1 MDRHERE
8 KIDRQRKIDRD
19 RAYRRM
25 VRLDDVIDAELAKRR
40 PDVEKIESLMAR
52 QDEHHAEWALLAGVE
67 HVTFSQVS

>member
-25 VRLDDVIDAELAKRR
+25 VRLDDVIDAEFAKRN
-40 PDVEKIESLMAR
+40 PDVDKIEALMAE
-52 QDEHHAEWALLAGVE
+52 QDGYHAEWARLAGVE
-67 HVTFSQVS
+67 HVTFTTV